1 MSCALLQTPPSYS
14 PPHRTSL
21 LIFFFFLMIRR
32 PPRST
37 LFPYTTLFRS
47 NYEKR
52 IAQAQADLAHINAAI
67 SIFEASGDPKG
78 FPRSEE
84 HTSELQ
90 SPVHL
95 VCRLLL
101 EKKKTNKKKHA
112 SNAIYTFK
120 TTCVRD

>member
-1 MSCALLQTPPSYS
+1 M
-14 PPHRTSL
+14 R
-21 LIFFFFLMIRR
+21 RR

-47 NYEKR
+47 KAGSMSSGQSWLSSPQSRRIIPSSLPSLQEKHR
-52 IAQAQADLAHINAAI
+52 AGA
-67 SIFEASGDPKG
+67 PR
-78 FPRSEE
+78 RSEE

-101 EKKKTNKKKHA
+101 EKKKQHFVLSTPTRRKLNLLLLPQ
-112 SNAIYTFK
+112 
-120 TTCVRD
+120 